1 MKSSAPNVYNK
12 LHNQPASSPSNNFF
26 EHPKEDISSKKH
38 FFSPFNNF
46 SFLHYLILYNSNDCI
61 ASNDPTSS
69 NVWIASNDST
79 SSNDWI
85 ASNDSTS
92 SNDWIASK
100 DQIGSSDLT
109 VSDDPM
115 ISNNIYFLKQQNL
128 TCSHQQK
135 WPNQC
140 KWLNCLRWSNP
151 LKWPNKLNF
160 FKWSKRLKWLNC
172 LCVRSENAALL
183 SFRKLQ
189 KATGK
194 QCKLFTSVSIEQENK
209 RRTTHL
215 HFLIT
220 VVSNSVRT
228 VSFAYSGKVE
238 KNFRLNKP
246 YISVSMEQEKNR
258 QRSCFHA
265 ISNYLGIRLENAA
278 IARSGKL

>member
-1 MKSSAPNVYNK
+1 MTELPQRTKSV
-12 LHNQPASSPSNNFF
+12 LVTQL
-26 EHPKEDISSKKH
+26 PKK
-38 FFSPFNNF
+38 
-46 SFLHYLILYNSNDCI
+46 
-61 ASNDPTSS
+61 DPTSL
-69 NVWIASNDST
+69 
-79 SSNDWI
+79 
-85 ASNDSTS
+85 
-92 SNDWIASK
+92 NDWIASK

-109 VSDDPM
+109 VSADP
-115 ISNNIYFLKQQNL
+115 IIWNNIYFLKQQNL
-128 TCSHQQK
+128 TCGYQQK

-140 KWLNCLRWSNP
+140 KWPNCLKWSNP

-160 FKWSKRLKWLNC
+160 LKWSKRLKWLNC
-172 LCVRSENAALL
+172 LCVNIHSENAAL
-183 SFRKLQ
+183 FFQKLQ

-265 ISNYLGIRLENAA
+265 ISNYLGIRLENAS

>member
-1 MKSSAPNVYNK
+1 MA
-12 LHNQPASSPSNNFF
+12 
-26 EHPKEDISSKKH
+26 ISE
-38 FFSPFNNF
+38 
-46 SFLHYLILYNSNDCI
+46 
-61 ASNDPTSS
+61 NDPISASDPTAW
-69 NVWIASNDST
+69 NDPIHSNDS
-79 SSNDWI
+79 
-85 ASNDSTS
+85 
-92 SNDWIASK
+92 
-100 DQIGSSDLT
+100 
-109 VSDDPM
+109 
-115 ISNNIYFLKQQNL
+115 ISLI
-128 TCSHQQK
+128 
-135 WPNQC
+135 
-140 KWLNCLRWSNP
+140 
-151 LKWPNKLNF
+151 
-160 FKWSKRLKWLNC
+160 
-172 LCVRSENAALL
+172 
-183 SFRKLQ
+183 KLQ

-278 IARSGKL
+278 IARSGKLWKTFRKTSYQWRFRGVGKQSTNFLFLWHLPFAILQENARQMQRSRAWENYRITFRKTS

>member
-1 MKSSAPNVYNK
+1 
-12 LHNQPASSPSNNFF
+12 
-26 EHPKEDISSKKH
+26 
-38 FFSPFNNF
+38 
-46 SFLHYLILYNSNDCI
+46 
-61 ASNDPTSS
+61 
-69 NVWIASNDST
+69 
-79 SSNDWI
+79 
-85 ASNDSTS
+85 
-92 SNDWIASK
+92 
-100 DQIGSSDLT
+100 
-109 VSDDPM
+109 M

-160 FKWSKRLKWLNC
+160 LKWSKRLKWLNC